1 VGSIRR
7 ADPILGGQPVMTNI
21 ILILL
26 AFASGY
32 GLGVYACIYT
42 EKEVKKNDRE

>member
-1 VGSIRR
+1 MVDIF
-7 ADPILGGQPVMTNI
+7 
-21 ILILL
+21 LILL

-32 GLGVYACIYT
+32 GLGVYTCIYT